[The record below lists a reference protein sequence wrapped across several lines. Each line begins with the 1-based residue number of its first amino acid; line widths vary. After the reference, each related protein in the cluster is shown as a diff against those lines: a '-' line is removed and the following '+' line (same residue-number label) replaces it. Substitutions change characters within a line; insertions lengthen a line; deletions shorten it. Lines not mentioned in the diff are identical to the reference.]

1 MRTINLDEYPIY
13 QILNLI
19 DNGNIDEVIKYAKNE
34 NIFADKINTWQRC
47 VVERIKQRL
56 DREGLEYDI
65 VRPD

>member
-1 MRTINLDEYPIY
+1 MIN
-13 QILNLI
+13 I
-19 DNGNIDEVIKYAKNE
+19 DNYPHVKTLNFIDKGNITEVIKYAKNE

>member
-1 MRTINLDEYPIY
+1 MRTINLDNYPTY
-13 QILNLI
+13 QILVFI
-19 DNGNIDEVIKYAKNE
+19 DKGNIHEVIEYAKKE

-65 VRPD
+65 VRPE